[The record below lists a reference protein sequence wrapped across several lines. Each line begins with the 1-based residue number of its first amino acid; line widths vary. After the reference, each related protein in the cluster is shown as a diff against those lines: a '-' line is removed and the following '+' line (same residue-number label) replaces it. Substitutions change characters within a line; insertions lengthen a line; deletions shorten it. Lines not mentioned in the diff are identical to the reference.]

1 MGRTARLAL
10 LLALTP
16 SPASAARP
24 DAALVAT
31 ATISDVWIDAV
42 LAGRDGLP
50 ALADVQD
57 AAVEASRGARST
69 DWAARARWRGL
80 LPEVSVT
87 VGHDAD
93 LALRDSA
100 TSEGARLQSEAQA
113 VGIRATT
120 RWSLG
125 DLVFADAELRAHREQ
140 TLNLGEERV
149 VRERVTDLYFKR
161 LEVQLALCLEP
172 TLERQLLARRLDG
185 LLVAL
190 AGAAARRPR
199 KELTCPPLDPPSAPA
214 PTRPPPGL
222 APRSSTTAAAL
233 GPSSPQMTSLA
244 PPMTTLAPSPRPPG
258 TPTPPEVRVG
268 GREAPAPAPPTS
280 PRRRAPRAAR
290 GR

>member
-1 MGRTARLAL
+1 MRRAAPLAV
-10 LLALTP
+10 LLAIAP
-16 SPASAARP
+16 SAASAARP

-31 ATISDVWIDAV
+31 ATISDAWLDAV

-50 ALADVQD
+50 ALTDVQD

-69 DWAARARWRGL
+69 DWATRARWRGL

-100 TSEGARLQSEAQA
+100 TTDGARLQSEAQA
-113 VGIRATT
+113 IGIRATT
-120 RWSLG
+120 RWALG

-190 AGAAARRPR
+190 AGAAAKRPR
-199 KELTCPPLDPPSAPA
+199 RELSCPPLEPPSAPA
-214 PTRPPPGL
+214 STRPPPA
-222 APRSSTTAAAL
+222 APMTRASTTALAL
-233 GPSSPQMTSLA
+233 RPTPSPTMPSTASASSLTPSSPSA
-244 PPMTTLAPSPRPPG
+244 S
-258 TPTPPEVRVG
+258 
-268 GREAPAPAPPTS
+268 PPTS
-280 PRRRAPRAAR
+280 ASGPPRRRPARVARAR
-290 GR
+290 